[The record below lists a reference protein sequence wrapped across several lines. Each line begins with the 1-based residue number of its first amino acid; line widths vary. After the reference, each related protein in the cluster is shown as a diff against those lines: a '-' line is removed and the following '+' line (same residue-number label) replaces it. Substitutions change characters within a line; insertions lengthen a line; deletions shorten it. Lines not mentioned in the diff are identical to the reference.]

1 MKSKLLNVLLSA
13 FGMFLGYWVASHS
26 LVAKSKAN
34 IPANIHGTVVSAQAV
49 ELVDAGGRRQIVMA
63 TSSEGSP
70 GIWFFDKNGKARL
83 SMGLYQDNNAVI
95 VLNDENEQAVQIFR
109 TVGSESAPV
118 LVMKAHGRDRIVM
131 GLNSSTGQEPFLVFY
146 DAQGVKHS
154 VFGHY

>member
-1 MKSKLLNVLLSA
+1 MKSKQINVLFSA
-13 FGMFLGYWVASHS
+13 FGMFLGYWVASHT
-26 LVAKSKAN
+26 LVAKSEAN
-34 IPANIHGTVVSAQAV
+34 FPASMQGNVVSAQAV
-49 ELVDAGGRRQIVMA
+49 ELVDGSGRRQVVMA

-109 TVGSESAPV
+109 TVGSQSAPV

-131 GLNSSTGQEPFLVFY
+131 GLNSSTGQEPFLVLY
-146 DAQGVKHS
+146 DAQGVKQT